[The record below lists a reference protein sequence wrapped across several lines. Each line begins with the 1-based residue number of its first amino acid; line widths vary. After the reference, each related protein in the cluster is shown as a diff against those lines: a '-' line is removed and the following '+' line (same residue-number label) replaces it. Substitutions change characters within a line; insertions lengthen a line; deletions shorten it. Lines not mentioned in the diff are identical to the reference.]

1 MSDPVTAALTNAVQ
15 WNQDK
20 SIFPRSPRLD
30 FFDVMLGKPDWEN
43 VKVLDIGGNRG
54 NLLED
59 GIHKNKITPENYYC
73 LDVDKE
79 AVEYGRNNF
88 PSANWYHHSAFN
100 HMYNVVGMEGVDFPY
115 PDDTFDCVVAYSV
128 YSHTT
133 FEQLCFDL
141 KEMQRV
147 CKPGGKV
154 AITIID
160 KESAEYFTTKRLT
173 DYPGKRCLT
182 HNDILL
188 EPIEDFKY
196 FVDNDLL
203 VDKLYNTTSVNHLV
217 TIYNTNWLINYFKD
231 QLNLTLKFPL
241 TGHVQKTLVFTNE
254 QLR

>member
-15 WNQDK
+15 WTQDK

-30 FFDVMLGKPDWEN
+30 FFDVMLGKPDWAN

-88 PSANWYHHSAFN
+88 PNANWYHHSAFN
-100 HMYNVVGMEGVDFPY
+100 HMYNVVGMEGVNFPY

-133 FEQLCFDL
+133 FEQLC
-141 KEMQRV
+141 
-147 CKPGGKV
+147 
-154 AITIID
+154 
-160 KESAEYFTTKRLT
+160 S

-217 TIYNTNWLINYFKD
+217 TIYNTDWLINYFKD